1 MRTKIIVL
9 MIFLV
14 TIIALNAEKKMP
26 DFTLQD
32 VNGKDVKLSNALKT
46 GPVVVDFWASW
57 CQPCLKELPR
67 FDEMQ
72 KKYPEVSFLMI
83 TIDAP
88 KSTARA
94 KAEVKSKQYGFTT
107 LFDTNQ
113 TVKGKLN
120 VSSIPHTFIVKQDG
134 EIAYEHLGYNVGD
147 EKILEEE
154 LLKIYAPVQPD
165 SLACPVMETGE

>member
-1 MRTKIIVL
+1 MRTKIIIL
-9 MIFLV
+9 SLFFLAV
-14 TIIALNAEKKMP
+14 ITLYAEKKMP
-26 DFTLQD
+26 DFTLPD
-32 VNGKDVKLSNALKT
+32 VNGKDVKLSEALKT

-67 FDEMQ
+67 FDEFQ
-72 KKYPEVSFLMI
+72 KKYPKVSFFMI

-94 KAEVKSKQYGFTT
+94 KAEVKSKKYVFTT

-113 TVKGKLN
+113 KVKEKLN
-120 VSSIPHTFIVKQDG
+120 VSSIPHTFIVNTDG
-134 EIAYEHLGYNVGD
+134 EITFDHLGYNVGD

-154 LLKIYAPVQPD
+154 LLKLLPTAPADTLQ
-165 SLACPVMETGE
+165 CIPVGNGE

>member
-1 MRTKIIVL
+1 MHLRVFVIIL
-9 MIFLV
+9 CL
-14 TIIALNAEKKMP
+14 IAVISLFAEKKMP

-32 VNGKDVKLSNALKT
+32 VNGKDVKLSEALKS

-72 KKYPEVSFLMI
+72 KKYPNASFLMI

-94 KAEVKSKQYGFTT
+94 KSEVKSKKYSFTT

-113 TVKGKLN
+113 YVKGKLN
-120 VSSIPHTFIVKQDG
+120 VDSIPHTFILKQDG
-134 EIAYEHLGYNVGD
+134 VIAYEHLGYNVGD

-154 LLKIYAPVQPD
+154 LLKVIAPAQAD
-165 SLACPVMETGE
+165 SLK

>member
-1 MRTKIIVL
+1 MRFRILVILLCL
-9 MIFLV
+9 MAAVSIF
-14 TIIALNAEKKMP
+14 AEKKMP

-32 VNGKDVKLSNALKT
+32 INGNDVKLSDSLKT

-57 CQPCLKELPR
+57 CQPCLKELAH
-67 FDEMQ
+67 FDAFQ
-72 KKYPEVSFLMI
+72 KKYPDVTFLMI

-94 KAEVKSKQYGFTT
+94 KAEVKSKQYTFTT

-120 VSSIPHTFIVKQDG
+120 VSSIPHTFVVDKDG
-134 EIAYEHLGYNVGD
+134 KIAYEHMGYNVGD
-147 EKILEEE
+147 EILLEEE
-154 LLKIYAPVQPD
+154 ILK
-165 SLACPVMETGE
+165 VMKPEPAASTGTEITPINQ